1 MTHFGEFDR
10 FLYLDRKARRHG
22 GTISSVYKSS
32 QVAVAQSTISQA
44 LSIAAIPSEKLL
56 GKAGRIT

>member
-1 MTHFGEFDR
+1 
-10 FLYLDRKARRHG
+10 LDRETRRHG

-44 LSIAAIPSEKLL
+44 LSIAAIPGEKLS